1 MTTPEPGGNGLPAA
15 NARVVPPA
23 AVSVLL
29 GVITVY
35 AGHVVE
41 DSPITERI
49 VVGGAFLVLGL
60 SVMHYIS
67 PGLAD
72 VFALLIF
79 IVILLRYGVG
89 IFTNIGLASGG
100 Q

>member
-1 MTTPEPGGNGLPAA
+1 MTTPEPSASGLPPAQ
-15 NARVVPPA
+15 ARVIPPA
-23 AVSVLL
+23 SVSVIL

-41 DSPITERI
+41 DQPVTERV

-60 SVMHYIS
+60 SVMHYVS

-79 IVILLRYGVG
+79 IVILIRYGVG
-89 IFTNIGLASGG
+89 ILTNIGLATGG

>member
-1 MTTPEPGGNGLPAA
+1 MTTPDPGTGLPPAE
-15 NARVVPPA
+15 ARIIPPA
-23 AVSVLL
+23 SVSVLL

-41 DSPITERI
+41 NAPITERV

-60 SVMHYIS
+60 SVMHTVS
-67 PGLAD
+67 PGLTD

-89 IFTNIGLASGG
+89 ILQNIGLATGG

>member
-1 MTTPEPGGNGLPAA
+1 MTNPDPGTGLPPAE
-15 NARVVPPA
+15 ARVVPPA
-23 AVSVLL
+23 SVSVIL

-41 DSPITERI
+41 NQPVGERV

-89 IFTNIGLASGG
+89 IFRAIGLSTGG

>member
-1 MTTPEPGGNGLPAA
+1 MTSPDPGTGLPPAQ
-15 NARVVPPA
+15 ARVVPPA
-23 AVSVLL
+23 SVSIILS
-29 GVITVY
+29 VITVY

-41 DSPITERI
+41 DAPITERI

-60 SVMHYIS
+60 SVMHYVS

-89 IFTNIGLASGG
+89 ILTNIGLVAGG
-100 Q
+100 S

>member
-1 MTTPEPGGNGLPAA
+1 VTSPDPGTGLPPAQ
-15 NARVVPPA
+15 ARVVPPA
-23 AVSVLL
+23 SVSIILS
-29 GVITVY
+29 VITVY

-41 DSPITERI
+41 DAPITERI

-60 SVMHYIS
+60 SVMHYVS

-89 IFTNIGLASGG
+89 ILTNIGLVAGG
-100 Q
+100 S

>member
-1 MTTPEPGGNGLPAA
+1 MTSPDPGTGLPPAD
-15 NARVVPPA
+15 ARVIPPA
-23 AVSVLL
+23 SVSVIL

-41 DSPITERI
+41 NQPVTERV
-49 VVGGAFLVLGL
+49 VVGGAFLVLSL
-60 SVMHYIS
+60 SVMHYVS

-89 IFTNIGLASGG
+89 IFRAIGLSTGG

>member
-1 MTTPEPGGNGLPAA
+1 MTSPDPGTGLPPAQ
-15 NARVVPPA
+15 ARVIPPA
-23 AVSVLL
+23 SVSILL

-41 DSPITERI
+41 DAPVSERV
-49 VVGGAFLVLGL
+49 VVGGAFLILGL
-60 SVMHYIS
+60 SVMHYVS

-89 IFTNIGLASGG
+89 ILQNIGLATGG

>member
-1 MTTPEPGGNGLPAA
+1 
-15 NARVVPPA
+15 
-23 AVSVLL
+23 VSIILS
-29 GVITVY
+29 VITVY

-41 DSPITERI
+41 DAPITERI

-60 SVMHYIS
+60 SVMHYVS

-89 IFTNIGLASGG
+89 ILTNIGLVAGG
-100 Q
+100 S

>member
-1 MTTPEPGGNGLPAA
+1 MTSPDPGTGLPPAQ
-15 NARVVPPA
+15 ARVIPPA
-23 AVSVLL
+23 SVSVIL

-41 DSPITERI
+41 DTPITERV
-49 VVGGAFLVLGL
+49 VVGGAFLVLAL
-60 SVMHYIS
+60 SVMHYVS

-79 IVILLRYGVG
+79 IVILIRYGVG
-89 IFTNIGLASGG
+89 ILTNIGLATGSD
-100 Q
+100 

>member
-1 MTTPEPGGNGLPAA
+1 MTSPDPGTGLPPAE
-15 NARVVPPA
+15 ARVVPPA
-23 AVSVLL
+23 SVSVILS
-29 GVITVY
+29 VITVY

-41 DSPITERI
+41 DQPITERV

-60 SVMHYIS
+60 SVMHYVS

-89 IFTNIGLASGG
+89 IFQAIGLSTSGG
-100 Q
+100 S